1 MRAANYRVDRKDEPE
16 PPVAAARW
24 LGARVVSAPR

>member
-1 MRAANYRVDRKDEPE
+1 MRAANQRVDRKDEPE

-24 LGARVVSAPR
+24 LGARAVETPD